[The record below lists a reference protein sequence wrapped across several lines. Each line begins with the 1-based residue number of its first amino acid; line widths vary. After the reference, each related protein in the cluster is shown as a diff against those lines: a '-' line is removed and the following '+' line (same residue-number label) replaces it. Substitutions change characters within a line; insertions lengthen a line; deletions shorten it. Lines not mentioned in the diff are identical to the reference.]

1 MKNMT
6 NKILIDT
13 NVLIDFALIRE
24 PFSDD
29 ANEII
34 ELCLREKIKGCIAAH
49 SIADMYYILR
59 KDMEPHRRRETLINF
74 CRIFEVIDV
83 DKNKL
88 VNSLENENFS
98 DFEDC
103 LQMECAKEFGAEYIV
118 TRNTDDYK
126 TSKIPA
132 ITPKEYIKVLEK
144 MN

>member
-1 MKNMT
+1 
-6 NKILIDT
+6 
-13 NVLIDFALIRE
+13 VLIRE

-34 ELCLREKIKGCIAAH
+34 KLCLREKIKGCIAAH

-88 VNSLENENFS
+88 INSLENENFS

-118 TRNTDDYK
+118 TRNIDDYK
-126 TSKIPA
+126 TSEILA
-132 ITPKEYIKVLEK
+132 ITPKECLEVCSCV
-144 MN
+144 NGEEI

>member
-1 MKNMT
+1 ME
-6 NKILIDT
+6 NKVLIDT

-29 ANEII
+29 ASEII
-34 ELCLREKIKGCIAAH
+34 ELCLRGKIKGCIAAH

-59 KDMEPHRRRETLINF
+59 KDMESHRRRETLINF
-74 CRIFEVIDV
+74 CEIFEVVDI

-88 VNSLENENFS
+88 VNSLMNEDFS

-103 LQMECAKEFGAEYIV
+103 LQMECAKEFCAKYIV

-126 TSKIPA
+126 TSEIPA
-132 ITPKEYIKVLEK
+132 ITPKEYLEALK
-144 MN
+144 

>member
-1 MKNMT
+1 MKNMA

-13 NVLIDFALIRE
+13 NVLIDFALIRK

-34 ELCLREKIKGCIAAH
+34 ELCLRGKIKGCIAAH
-49 SIADMYYILR
+49 SIADMYYIFR

-74 CRIFEVIDV
+74 CEIFEVIDV

-88 VNSLENENFS
+88 VISLENENFS

-103 LQMECAKEFGAEYIV
+103 LQMECAKEFRADYIV
-118 TRNTDDYK
+118 TRNTDDYR
-126 TSKIPA
+126 TSEIPA
-132 ITPKEYIKVLEK
+132 ITPKEYLEILRK
-144 MN
+144 MG

>member
-1 MKNMT
+1 MKNMV

-34 ELCLREKIKGCIAAH
+34 KLCVMEKVKGCIAAH

-59 KDMEPHRRRETLINF
+59 KDMEPYIRRETLINF
-74 CRIFEVIDV
+74 CRIFEVIDI

-88 VNSLENENFS
+88 VNSLENEDFS

-103 LQMECAKEFGAEYIV
+103 LQMECAKEFDAEYIV
-118 TRNTDDYK
+118 TRNTTDYK
-126 TSKIPA
+126 TSEIPA
-132 ITPKEYIKVLEK
+132 ITPKEYLEVLKK

>member
-1 MKNMT
+1 MKNMA

-13 NVLIDFALIRE
+13 NVLLDFVLIRE

-88 VNSLENENFS
+88 INSLENENFS

-103 LQMECAKEFGAEYIV
+103 IQMECAKEFGAEYIV
-118 TRNTDDYK
+118 TRNIDDYK
-126 TSKIPA
+126 TSEIPA
-132 ITPKEYIKVLEK
+132 ITPKECLEVLEK
-144 MN
+144 MD